1 RRRIESIAVL
11 PLSNLSDDT
20 GQDFFADGM
29 TEAIISRLAQIR
41 SLRVVSRTSVMGYK
55 GARRPLAEIARELGV
70 DAVVE
75 GAVSRFGGRVRITA
89 QLVDAREDRHVW
101 AQSYERDVTDILSLQ
116 SEVARA
122 IAEGIRVQITPG
134 DAAGLIRA
142 HRVDPEAYEEYL
154 RGRFHWNRRTEEGM
168 RKAIEH
174 FGRSIALDPAYPS
187 AYAGLADLYMTMG
200 IFNFMPPG
208 EAFPRARAASRQALE
223 LDESS
228 GEGMLALAGVQFHA
242 DWDFE
247 TALATYRRAIE
258 LAPNLA
264 DAHHWYADILT
275 AMGRHDEAVA
285 ESKTALRLDPLSL
298 PVNTDVGL
306 HLFYAR
312 RFDEAIAQ
320 QKRTLELD
328 PTFGPALR
336 SLGGAYEEKRAY
348 DEAIRCYERAQELA
362 KDDLSARALLAHA
375 YAVAGREEE
384 ARALLSELRA
394 AAFTRYVSK
403 YALAAIHV
411 GLGEHGVALA
421 LLDEAFAA
429 RDRGMVWLG
438 VSPRFDPLRGE
449 PRFQEILAKLKL
461 PAGHP
466 AR

>member
-1 RRRIESIAVL
+1 
-11 PLSNLSDDT
+11 
-20 GQDFFADGM
+20 M

-55 GARRPLAEIARELGV
+55 GARRPLGAIARELGV

-101 AQSYERDVTDILSLQ
+101 AQSYERDVTDVLSLQ

-122 IAEGIRVQITPG
+122 IAEEIRVQLTPG
-134 DAAGLIRA
+134 DTEGLARA
-142 HRVDPEAYEEYL
+142 RRVDPEAYEEYL
-154 RGRFHWNRRTEEGM
+154 RGRFHWARRSEEGM

-174 FGRSIALDPAYPS
+174 FGRSIALDPAYAS

-200 IFNFMPPG
+200 IFNFLPPG
-208 EAFPRARAASRQALE
+208 EAFTRARSAATRALA
-223 LDESS
+223 LDASS
-228 GEGMLALAGVQFHA
+228 AEGLLPLAGVQFHA

-247 TALATYRRAIE
+247 AALASYRRVIE

-264 DAHHWYADILT
+264 DAHHWYADILS
-275 AMGRHDEAVA
+275 AMGRHEEAVA
-285 ESKTALRLDPLSL
+285 ESRAALRLDPLSL
-298 PVNTDVGL
+298 AVNTDVGL

-312 RFDEAIAQ
+312 RYDEAIAQ

-336 SLGGAYEEKRAY
+336 SLGGAHEEKREF
-348 DEAIRCYERAQELA
+348 DEAIRCYQRAHELA
-362 KDDLSARALLAHA
+362 KDELSARALLAHA
-375 YAVAGREEE
+375 YAVAGREAE
-384 ARALLSELRA
+384 ARALLAELRA
-394 AAFTRYVSK
+394 AAATRYVSK

-411 GLGEHGVALA
+411 GLGERDLA
-421 LLDEAFAA
+421 LDLLEEAFTA

-438 VSPRFDPLRGE
+438 VSPRFDPLRDE
-449 PRFQEILAKLKL
+449 PRFQEILGRLRLSAVRPTL
-461 PAGHP
+461 
-466 AR
+466 